1 LSNEEN
7 KMKPIT
13 KQSDKKTA
21 FTIIELLTVM
31 SIIVILIGLL
41 VPSLNMVKRYA
52 KEVRQK
58 AQFHSID
65 SAIELFN
72 SDSGWD
78 GYPPSDYLDDN
89 GEHYPG
95 ATRLCEAM
103 VGQDLMGF
111 HPNSRFRADCKD
123 GANHRLYD
131 NPPGGAPLDPNTRDN
146 LKARKGPYLQT
157 DSANAYRLSDIYGA
171 AGTGDIKPKELFVL
185 CDVYNRV
192 KNVATGKA
200 IGMPILYYKAD
211 TSGIRHDPNK
221 LPTPA
226 DTKGN
231 FYNFGDNYY
240 ITILGMPWNPSA
252 VHPMHAD
259 PKIFYIN
266 TKNNNI
272 TITDGR
278 PYRADSYI
286 LLSAGFDGQ
295 YGTPDDIFN
304 FEK

>member
-1 LSNEEN
+1 
-7 KMKPIT
+7 MKPIT

-41 VPSLNMVKRYA
+41 VPSLQMAKRYA

-65 SAIELFN
+65 VAMELYKNEFEDYPDSARL
-72 SDSGWD
+72 D
-78 GYPPSDYLDDN
+78 GADKP
-89 GEHYPG
+89 YPG

-103 VGQDLMGF
+103 LGQDLLGF
-111 HPNSRFRADCKD
+111 HPLSRFRADCSINASDKI
-123 GANHRLYD
+123 YD
-131 NPPGGAPLDPNTRDN
+131 NPPAGAVLYLTTAEN
-146 LKARKGPYLQT
+146 LKARKGPYLQLEKT
-157 DSANAYRLSDIYGA
+157 SAYRLSDIYGID
-171 AGTGDIKPKELFVL
+171 GVGDITPSLFVL

-192 KNVATGKA
+192 KNVTTGKG

-211 TSGIRHDPNK
+211 TAGIRHDPNK
-221 LPTPA
+221 LPTPG
-226 DTKGN
+226 DPPNKQGN
-231 FYNFGDNYY
+231 FYDYSDNVD
-240 ITILGMPWNPSA
+240 ITVLGMPWNPS
-252 VHPMHAD
+252 VPHPMYTT

-266 TKNNNI
+266 TKNDKI
-272 TITDGR
+272 ELKDGR

-304 FEK
+304 FEKE

>member
-1 LSNEEN
+1 
-7 KMKPIT
+7 MKPIT

-52 KEVRQK
+52 KDVRQR
-58 AQFHSID
+58 AQFHSIE
-65 SAIELFN
+65 SAIELFGG
-72 SDSGWD
+72 DSGLD
-78 GYPPSDYLDDN
+78 GYPPSDYLDEN
-89 GEHYPG
+89 GQHYPG

-111 HPNSRFRADCKD
+111 HQNSRFRANCTDAAD
-123 GANHRLYD
+123 NLLYD
-131 NPPGGAPLDPNTRDN
+131 NPPVGAVLYPNTTDN

-157 DSANAYRLSDIYGA
+157 ENANAYRLSDIYGA
-171 AGTGDIKPKELFVL
+171 GNTGDIKPEELFVL
-185 CDVYNRV
+185 CDVYGRV
-192 KNVATGKA
+192 THKATGKK

-211 TSGIRHDPNK
+211 TSGIRHDPNN

-226 DTKGN
+226 GKNGN
-231 FYNFGDNYY
+231 FYDYSDNHY
-240 ITILGMPWNPSA
+240 ITVLGMPWNLSA
-252 VHPMHAD
+252 VHPLYSD

-266 TKNNNI
+266 TKNDKI
-272 TITDGR
+272 TLTDGR